1 MHVLVTGGA
10 GYVGSV
16 CSAVLIEAG
25 HDVTIIDDFSTGNR
39 DAVPSAANLVEGEL
53 SQVIEKTLSALDIDA
68 VVHCAAR
75 SLVGESVSRPEL
87 YLSLIHI

>member
-39 DAVPSAANLVEGEL
+39 DAVPSAAN
-53 SQVIEKTLSALDIDA
+53 
-68 VVHCAAR
+68 
-75 SLVGESVSRPEL
+75 
-87 YLSLIHI
+87 